1 MQYTSS
7 LYDRSRYILKSASSQ
22 IVNWRDRWTDP
33 TASAFFRSLRD
44 GGFRPEAHIDVLPRQ
59 RLIYVCVPKCASTTI
74 KGALTVLQGQR
85 AAANTIHKRR
95 RSGLRSPAQVG
106 ISTFHRIATDPR
118 TLRFSFV
125 RNPYARLVSCWADK
139 LQNKPLVHGDS
150 FVDIYLDHRAEV
162 DAKLPHGADKT
173 LSFEQFVTFATAT
186 ADARLDG
193 HWNSQDDCID
203 MPGLTLNFIGKV
215 ENFNED
221 FDHVLDHAGADD
233 ALRGSIGKRR
243 NISRHETWQAYYNDA
258 LAARVYRAYERDF
271 DRLEYPRAIKARAV
285 A

>member
-1 MQYTSS
+1 MF
-7 LYDRSRYILKSASSQ
+7 KNASTHL
-22 IVNWRDRWTDP
+22 VNWRDRWTDP
-33 TASAFFRSLRD
+33 TATKFFRSLRD
-44 GGFRPEAHIDVLPRQ
+44 GGFRPEAHIDALPRHQ
-59 RLIYVCVPKCASTTI
+59 LIYVCVPKCASTTV
-74 KGALTVLQGQR
+74 KGALSMLQGSR
-85 AAANTIHKRR
+85 ASAKTIHKRR
-95 RSGLRSPAQVG
+95 LSGLRSPKQIG
-106 ISTFHRIATDPR
+106 ISAFHRLATDPR

-162 DAKLPHGADKT
+162 DDKLPHGADQT
-173 LSFEQFVTFATAT
+173 LSFEQFVIFATAT
-186 ADARLDG
+186 ANARLDG

-203 MPGLTLNFIGKV
+203 MPGIALNFIGKV

-221 FDHVLDHAGADD
+221 FDRVLNHAGADE
-233 ALRGSIGKRR
+233 ALRRSIGKRR
-243 NISRHETWQAYYNDA
+243 NTSKHQTWQAYYNDA
-258 LAARVYRAYERDF
+258 LADRVYRAYERDF